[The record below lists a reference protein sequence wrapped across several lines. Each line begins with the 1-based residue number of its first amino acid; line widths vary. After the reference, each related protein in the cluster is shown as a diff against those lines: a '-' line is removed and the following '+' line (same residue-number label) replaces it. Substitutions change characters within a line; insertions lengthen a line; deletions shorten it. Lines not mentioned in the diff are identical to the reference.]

1 MGAQGAIKMGKV
13 VKYADPHFKENLAKH
28 MALVN
33 KKPIG
38 KELEALLKKYEDD
51 RDNYIKNYRGELWE
65 PGERVAEDNEQ
76 A

>member
-1 MGAQGAIKMGKV
+1 MGKV

-28 MALVN
+28 MQLVN

-65 PGERVAEDNEQ
+65 PGERVAGESE
-76 A
+76 